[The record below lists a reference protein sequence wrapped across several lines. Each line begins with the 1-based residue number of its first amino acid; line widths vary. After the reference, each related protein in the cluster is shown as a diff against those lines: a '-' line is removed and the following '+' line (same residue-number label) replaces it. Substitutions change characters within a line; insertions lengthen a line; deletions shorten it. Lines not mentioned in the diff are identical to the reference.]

1 MTELPAIIILIIT
14 LAAIILAITAIIMLV
29 MVIIIASRTYR
40 CMVALQNIERAIRL
54 YR

>member
-1 MTELPAIIILIIT
+1 MNELPAIIILIIA
-14 LAAIILAITAIIMLV
+14 LSAIGLAIAAIIMPV
-29 MVIIIASRTYR
+29 MVIIIASRAYR